1 MRTIYV
7 REWGITIAGPMPG
20 FMNFM
25 RWLFDPSRVPVR
37 EPARELARRPEKS
50 RVVRH
55 PSEFR

>member
-1 MRTIYV
+1 MRTVYV
-7 REWGITIAGPMPG
+7 REWGITIAGPKPG
-20 FMNFM
+20 FMNFV

-37 EPARELARRPEKS
+37 EPARRPEKS